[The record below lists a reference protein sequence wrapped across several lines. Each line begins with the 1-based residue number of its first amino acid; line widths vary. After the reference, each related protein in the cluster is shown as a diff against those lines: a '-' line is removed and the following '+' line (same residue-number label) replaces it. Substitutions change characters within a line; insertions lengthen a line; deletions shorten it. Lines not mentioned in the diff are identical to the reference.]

1 MPILPKKIENRL
13 PIRTNVLINNIALII
28 TRCTFQEYKMKYN
41 INSDEFDD
49 LDKGYACVYNLY
61 HIIFIP
67 DIMAID
73 MFDL

>member
-13 PIRTNVLINNIALII
+13 PICTNVLTNDIALII

-49 LDKGYACVYNLY
+49 LDKGYECVYNLY

-67 DIMAID
+67 DIIAID